1 MPSLLIFDM
10 EISEHANCALGSKL
24 KVLRASVQVVLRS
37 TVAEAVI
44 SPKLLERKQ
53 SSEVAQQAGF

>member
-1 MPSLLIFDM
+1 M
-10 EISEHANCALGSKL
+10 EISERANCALGSKL
-24 KVLRASVQVVLRS
+24 EVLRASVQVVLRG

-53 SSEVAQQAGF
+53 STEAAQQAGF

>member
-10 EISEHANCALGSKL
+10 AISEHANRALGSEL

-44 SPKLLERKQ
+44 GPKLLERKQ
-53 SSEVAQQAGF
+53 SFEAAQQAGF